1 MPQRT
6 IPRFVAGKPLL
17 DQLTAERLNAM
28 LDLIE
33 SKGVQLGNNMTGMQ
47 TSSGMIIRSKIV
59 ADGGKTSVDASFVVS
74 LTSGPNPDN
83 PDVDIP
89 LISVRDGKVNGE
101 FPEGMGTG
109 TGSLKVRA
117 PSDAYDDCLIYVEVK
132 FDGSSLDLTSLDVK
146 TTVAAGFP
154 ANTITSS
161 GGTIEGTLNV
171 LVGFTYVDP
180 AGTAHAFNTHVGD
193 INFELVASS
202 LNGAPAL
209 LPVSMFGGFLAY
221 PA

>member
-6 IPRFVAGKPLL
+6 IPPFVAGKPLL

-33 SKGVQLGNNMTGMQ
+33 SKGVQLGNHMTGFQ
-47 TSSGMIIRSKIV
+47 TSSGMIIRSKAV
-59 ADGGKTSVDASFVVS
+59 TAGGKTPVDASFVVS
-74 LTSGPNPDN
+74 LIAGPNPDD

-109 TGSLKVRA
+109 SLQVRA
-117 PSDAYDDCLIYVEVK
+117 PSDVYDDCLIYVEIK
-132 FDGSSLDLTSLDVK
+132 FDGNSLDLTSLDVK
-146 TTVAAGFP
+146 TTVASAFP

-161 GGTIEGTLNV
+161 GGTTEGTINV
-171 LVGFTYVDP
+171 MVGFTYIDP
-180 AGTAHAFNTHVGD
+180 SGTPHAFNTHVGD

-209 LPVSMFGGFLAY
+209 LPVAIFGGFLAY
-221 PA
+221 PV